1 MIFLNKSKV
10 LSYRY
15 CKLCG
20 RELVTTREEL
30 QYDRDLGIVLNVRAI
45 HRCPKY
51 CNYMGI
57 SNGHDAWDW
66 VEKVDNDPN

>member
-1 MIFLNKSKV
+1 MIFINKSKV

-30 QYDRDLGIVLNVRAI
+30 QYDRDLGIVLKIRIA
-45 HRCPKY
+45 HKCPY
-51 CNYMGI
+51 YEYYGVG
-57 SNGHDAWDW
+57 NGHDGWDW
-66 VEKVDNDPN
+66 VEKVNNDPS